1 MSRTTRRAVAL
12 ATVLTL
18 AGCQSEMGK
27 DFKREFP
34 LAHFKAEKMLDDG
47 IRQYDEGNYKVAA
60 RNIQGAL
67 DLDLTTRSQARAHKY
82 LAFISCV
89 SDQQAQCREEFRK
102 ALEADP
108 KLELKPEEVGH
119 PIWGPVFRSVKTQTS
134 SK

>member
-1 MSRTTRRAVAL
+1 MPRMTRCALAL
-12 ATVLTL
+12 ATVLML
-18 AGCQSEMGK
+18 AGCQSDMGK
-27 DFKREFP
+27 EFQREFP

-47 IRQYDEGNYKVAA
+47 IRQYDDGNYKVAA

-89 SDQQAQCREEFRK
+89 SDREAQCREEFRK

-108 KLELKPEEVGH
+108 RLELKPEEVGH
-119 PIWGPVFRSVKTQTS
+119 PIWGPVFRSVKAQMS